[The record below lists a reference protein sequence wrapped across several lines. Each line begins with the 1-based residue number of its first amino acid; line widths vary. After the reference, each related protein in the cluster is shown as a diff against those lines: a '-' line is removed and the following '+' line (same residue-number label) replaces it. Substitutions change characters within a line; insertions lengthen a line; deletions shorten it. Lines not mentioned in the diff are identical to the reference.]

1 MAAQPMEVSVE
12 SGGTPGPVSSAAEI
26 TKSLFQH
33 RTGIFGYLM
42 AHTGNYYDAE
52 DLFQDVCA
60 HVFERVA
67 EYQPGTNF
75 KAWVMAITRYKV
87 LSYYKG
93 NSDKRKLLRL
103 TPEIAESMAEGK
115 VGSEDEKAEVVALR
129 NCLKDLTGKKRDL
142 ILGRFGKGLSCQ
154 EVARSVGWEPDSV
167 YVALSRLKDALEE
180 CVRGQL
186 SSQSHA

>member
-1 MAAQPMEVSVE
+1 MDKIDR
-12 SGGTPGPVSSAAEI
+12 PGSAGSAVEI
-26 TKSLFQH
+26 TNLLFQH
-33 RTGIFGYLM
+33 RTSIFGYLM
-42 AHTGNYYDAE
+42 AHTGNYADAE

-60 HVFERVA
+60 YVFEKIA
-67 EYQPGTNF
+67 EYQRGTNF
-75 KAWVMAITRYKV
+75 KAWVMTITRYKV

-93 NSDKRKLLRL
+93 HSDKRRMLRL
-103 TPEIAESMAEGK
+103 TPEIAESMAQHQT
-115 VGSEDEKAEVVALR
+115 GSEGETPEAAALR
-129 NCLKDLTGKKRDL
+129 NCLKELTGKKREL

-186 SSQSHA
+186 SPKHS